1 MSEVIQLKCGIQVNA
16 LTLPDGK
23 IQIQLSR
30 ITLKGVECK
39 STEFFPVEVV

>member
-30 ITLKGVECK
+30 ITIRGVETRDTIFEK
-39 STEFFPVEVV
+39 I